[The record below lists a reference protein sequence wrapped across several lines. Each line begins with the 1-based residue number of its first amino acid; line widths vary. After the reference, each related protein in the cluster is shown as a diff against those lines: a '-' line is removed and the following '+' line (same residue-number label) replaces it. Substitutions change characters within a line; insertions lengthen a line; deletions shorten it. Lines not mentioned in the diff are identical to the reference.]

1 MAATLPRN
9 DELADQLELLAD
21 LSELEGE
28 DSFRVLAYR
37 RAATRI
43 RETGGP
49 VAQLALEGKAKELS
63 GIGKTIEE
71 KIVEVVETGEMA
83 ALTKRKAL
91 VPEEV
96 VKFMRLPGLGP
107 KTARRIWKEL
117 GVTTIAELKEAAEQQ
132 RLRVLTGL
140 GAKSEEKILAALAEE
155 PKDPRES
162 RRLLGDGLPVLLE
175 LVEELR
181 QHPAAVKVSEAGSA
195 RRRRET
201 FRDLD
206 VIATSTDPAALIEHF
221 TARGNVASV
230 VAKGDTKATVIT
242 NDGLRLDL
250 RVVPPE
256 SYGNLLQHFTG
267 SKEHNVALRE
277 DAVRRGFSVSEYSVT
292 NTETGE
298 EFRPRTRRS
307 CTPTSATPTS
317 RPSCARTAAS
327 WRAARSGE
335 LPVLVERGDL
345 RGDLHSHS
353 TWSDGKATVEE
364 MARSAQALGHE
375 YLAMCDHSP
384 RLRDGRLQQQWQE
397 IDALNE
403 ALAPFRILKG
413 IEVNIRAN
421 GELDVSDDILEQLD
435 WVMASVHTSFDKDP
449 TERVLHAMESPH
461 VDCIGHLTSRRIG
474 VRNPS
479 TIEVEKVVEAAL
491 ATGTFLEINS
501 QPDRLDLRDANAR
514 LAGEAGR
521 DARDLERRA
530 LDEGAPLRRSRR
542 RAGAARLA
550 DEGSDPEHAPV
561 ESDREAPEMSF
572 REDGVAAVD
581 WVASYFE
588 RLRDFPVLAQVEPGE
603 LRSRLPAS
611 PPETAEPFA
620 NVLRDLDE
628 ILMPAVTHWQ
638 SPRFFAYF
646 ANTGSEPGVLAEL
659 LSAGLNQVGILW
671 RTSPALQELEEV
683 TLDWLAQLLGLPDG
697 LHGHIEDTAST
708 CTMVALAAARQ
719 AKPGARV
726 VVTSEHAH
734 SSVAKAC
741 RLLELEV
748 RLAPVDDAFRIRA
761 DALDLEDACAVVAT
775 IGTTS
780 TSSVDPVDAI
790 ADRAEAAGVW
800 LHVDAAYAGSAAVC
814 PELRAHFA
822 GWERADSIVVNP
834 HKWLLT
840 PMDCST
846 MWTRRPDD
854 LRAAFSLVPEFLRV
868 SEEVVSLSE
877 YSPVLG
883 RRFRALKLWAVLRC
897 YGREGLQERIREAIR
912 LAALFEGWVRDEPG
926 WEVDCAAA
934 VLARLLPPRRL
945 RRGERGAAPARQCN
959 RRDLH
964 LAHEAER
971 PLLAATRGRQRAHD
985 RGGRAARLGRA
996 QAGSGLAGA

>member
-49 VAQLALEGKAKELS
+49 VAQLAIEGKAKELS

-71 KIVEVVETGEMA
+71 KIVQVVETGEME

-91 VPEEV
+91 VPEDV

-117 GVTTIAELKEAAEQQ
+117 GVTTIPELKEAAEQQ

-206 VIATSTDPAALIEHF
+206 VIATSTDAPALIEYF
-221 TARGNVASV
+221 TARDNIASV

-298 EFRPRTRRS
+298 EFR
-307 CTPTSATPTS
+307 
-317 RPSCARTAAS
+317 AADEEELYAHLGYAYIPPEL
-327 WRAARSGE
+327 RENGGELAAARKEE

-353 TWSDGKATVEE
+353 TWSDGKASVEE
-364 MARSAQALGHE
+364 MARAAVALGHD

-403 ALAPFRILKG
+403 TLAPFRILKG

-421 GELDVSDDILEQLD
+421 GELDVADDVLEQLD
-435 WVMASVHTSFDKDP
+435 WVMASVHASFDKEP
-449 TERVLHAMESPH
+449 TERVLHALENPN

-514 LAGEAGR
+514 LAGEAGVTLVISSDGHSTKALR
-521 DARDLERRA
+521 YVDLGVGQARRA
-530 LDEGAPLRRSRR
+530 WLTKDQILNTRPWKAIEKLRK
-542 RAGAARLA
+542 
-550 DEGSDPEHAPV
+550 GS
-561 ESDREAPEMSF
+561 
-572 REDGVAAVD
+572 
-581 WVASYFE
+581 
-588 RLRDFPVLAQVEPGE
+588 
-603 LRSRLPAS
+603 
-611 PPETAEPFA
+611 
-620 NVLRDLDE
+620 
-628 ILMPAVTHWQ
+628 
-638 SPRFFAYF
+638 
-646 ANTGSEPGVLAEL
+646 
-659 LSAGLNQVGILW
+659 
-671 RTSPALQELEEV
+671 
-683 TLDWLAQLLGLPDG
+683 
-697 LHGHIEDTAST
+697 
-708 CTMVALAAARQ
+708 
-719 AKPGARV
+719 
-726 VVTSEHAH
+726 
-734 SSVAKAC
+734 
-741 RLLELEV
+741 
-748 RLAPVDDAFRIRA
+748 
-761 DALDLEDACAVVAT
+761 
-775 IGTTS
+775 
-780 TSSVDPVDAI
+780 
-790 ADRAEAAGVW
+790 
-800 LHVDAAYAGSAAVC
+800 
-814 PELRAHFA
+814 
-822 GWERADSIVVNP
+822 
-834 HKWLLT
+834 
-840 PMDCST
+840 
-846 MWTRRPDD
+846 
-854 LRAAFSLVPEFLRV
+854 
-868 SEEVVSLSE
+868 
-877 YSPVLG
+877 
-883 RRFRALKLWAVLRC
+883 
-897 YGREGLQERIREAIR
+897 
-912 LAALFEGWVRDEPG
+912 
-926 WEVDCAAA
+926 
-934 VLARLLPPRRL
+934 
-945 RRGERGAAPARQCN
+945 
-959 RRDLH
+959 
-964 LAHEAER
+964 
-971 PLLAATRGRQRAHD
+971 
-985 RGGRAARLGRA
+985 
-996 QAGSGLAGA
+996 